1 MRSPRKV
8 TAQPM
13 GMPLRILKF
22 AMDFLARVIIAFWP
36 VIWPS
41 SCAAVSSSF
50 TFWLA
55 SPRPMFTVI
64 FCNLGTAMRF
74 FQPKRFISAA
84 TVSLRYFSCNRLF
97 IAFLRLVLYE
107 LLVQCR
113 LAMPATAHLR
123 AVRQNRVADPRV
135 LAATRANDHHVGNID
150 GRFLFHDPAL
160 DVLRRVGTR
169 VALDDAD
176 VLDDHRVFREVNEKH
191 AAGLSGVLASQH
203 FDLVALA
210 NLNPQPLGPCVF
222 QCHEL
227 PNLRSQRNDLG
238 EFLLAQFAR
247 HRAKHARADGLAGIV
262 DEHRGIV
269 VKPDVRAVLA
279 PALFAH
285 AHHHGFHHTSLFD
298 LAFRRSFFHRGGDDI
313 AEAGLQPR
321 VAAHRHDAGQLA
333 RAGIVRHRQ
342 PGSHLNHWSVP
353 LSLLLG
359 RRVPRQH
366 FFQPPALQLG
376 KRPRSYD
383 TDRVAGLGLAIFV
396 VRVELFRDAHDPAVL
411 GMLHQPLHLDY
422 DGFLHLRAGYFAGEN
437 SSLAALGHRG
447 ALCFGCH
454 YAFPAFSSCA
464 RTSVFTRARSF

>member
-84 TVSLRYFSCNRLF
+84 MVSLRYFSCNRLF

-123 AVRQNRVADPRV
+123 AVGQNRMADPRV
-135 LAATRANDHHVGNID
+135 LTAARANHHHVGDVD

-160 DVLRRVGTR
+160 DVLRRVGAR

-176 VLDDHRVFREVNEKH
+176 VLNNHGILHSVHEEH
-191 AAGLSGVLASQH
+191 AAAFPGVLAGQH
-203 FDLVALA
+203 LDLIAFA
-210 NLNPQPLGPCVF
+210 DLNPKPLGPCVC

-227 PNLRSQRNDLG
+227 PNLRS
-238 EFLLAQFAR
+238 
-247 HRAKHARADGLAGIV
+247 
-262 DEHRGIV
+262 
-269 VKPDVRAVLA
+269 
-279 PALFAH
+279 
-285 AHHHGFHHTSLFD
+285 
-298 LAFRRSFFHRGGDDI
+298 
-313 AEAGLQPR
+313 
-321 VAAHRHDAGQLA
+321 
-333 RAGIVRHRQ
+333 
-342 PGSHLNHWSVP
+342 
-353 LSLLLG
+353 
-359 RRVPRQH
+359 
-366 FFQPPALQLG
+366 
-376 KRPRSYD
+376 
-383 TDRVAGLGLAIFV
+383 
-396 VRVELFRDAHDPAVL
+396 
-411 GMLHQPLHLDY
+411 
-422 DGFLHLRAGYFAGEN
+422 
-437 SSLAALGHRG
+437 
-447 ALCFGCH
+447 
-454 YAFPAFSSCA
+454 
-464 RTSVFTRARSF
+464 